1 MIIRSDTCTCSDIAL
16 LRTSGCVSIF
26 VLHAT
31 VRGHHLIQSGHLELH
46 ESIVEDVGVF
56 VQGGRHD
63 GVA

>member
-1 MIIRSDTCTCSDIAL
+1 MIIRSDQALAIAIAV